1 MKTKYIYI
9 ALVALLGGI
18 FWGCS
23 DWTEAESKGYFE
35 PPTKSYYEA
44 LRDYKKSDHE
54 IAFGWFG
61 NWTGV
66 GASLVNCMRG
76 IPDSVDL
83 VSIWGNWRNL
93 TEDQKADLKFC
104 QETKGTKFLMCFIV
118 ANVGDQL
125 TPAEVT
131 EGVPEDKKRAAINA
145 YWGWEDGNEAAIEA
159 AIKKYVNMICDTIDK
174 YNYDGFDID
183 YEANFGGHGNIA
195 GGRGNVCKMDIFVKA
210 MRERL
215 GPDRLLV
222 VDGEPQS
229 LPAETGPYFDYFIIQ
244 AYECHGDDNLDDR
257 LLYKGP
263 NGTKPLVENFKE
275 VMPKEEIARKL
286 IMTENFEDFAQDGG
300 VSFTDRYGNKMQS
313 LEGMARWTPIID
325 GKKVRKGGIGTY
337 HMEYDYPFN
346 PEYKWL
352 RSAIQI
358 MNPSV
363 K

>member
-9 ALVALLGGI
+9 ALVTLLGGI

-23 DWTEAESKGYFE
+23 DWTEAESKDYFE

-54 IAFGWFG
+54 ISFGWFG

-104 QETKGTKFLMCFIV
+104 QETKGTKFMMCFII
-118 ANVGDQL
+118 ANIGDQL

-131 EGVPEDKKRAAINA
+131 EGIPDDDKNAKRAAINA
-145 YWGWEDGNEAAIEA
+145 YWGWEDGNNASIEA
-159 AIKKYVNMICDTIDK
+159 AIKKYADMICDTIDK

-183 YEANFGGHGNIA
+183 YEPNYGSAGNMSSYDDRMYMFI
-195 GGRGNVCKMDIFVKA
+195 KA
-210 MRERL
+210 MRDRL
-215 GPDRLLV
+215 GTKEETGKLIV
-222 VDGEPQS
+222 VDGEPQTIS
-229 LPAETGPYFDYFIIQ
+229 SEAGPLLDYFIVQ
-244 AYECHGDDNLDDR
+244 AYQSYGDGDLDSR
-257 LLYKGP
+257 LSK
-263 NGTKPLVENFKE
+263 TIKNFDGILTPEQVAKKY
-275 VMPKEEIARKL
+275 VV
-286 IMTENFEDFAQDGG
+286 TENFESYAQDGG

-325 GKKVRKGGIGTY
+325 GKKVSKGGVGTY